1 MKINEFASAQDT
13 LALWRV
19 ISDNTWAAVAQQ
31 AEAEAKQKAER
42 AAARKSASK
51 RGSGKT
57 SAKPMSPKRL
67 APPLQHVSAP
77 MSKADEKTP
86 SANKPQAYKAQ
97 PPTAQQALPTA
108 KPELSTATPAAITAR
123 SATAAVPQGVGAAR
137 PLAVQPALSAPM
149 PNTRF
154 KAVSA
159 PRA

>member
-51 RGSGKT
+51 RGSGKST
-57 SAKPMSPKRL
+57 AKTMPPKRL
-67 APPLQHVSAP
+67 PPPLQHVSAP
-77 MSKADEKTP
+77 VPKADEKTSP
-86 SANKPQAYKAQ
+86 ANKPQAHNALPPNAQQAQ
-97 PPTAQQALPTA
+97 PPA
-108 KPELSTATPAAITAR
+108 KPALSTATAVANSSR

-137 PLAVQPALSAPM
+137 AAAAQPALPAPL
-149 PNTRF
+149 PNTRH